1 MIVKNINTEDKL
13 INGHIKFINNK
24 ATDIYVELD
33 DDNASIKSIKSDQF
47 LPPKNWVRIQRTEV
61 NFNTNKIFSN

>member
-1 MIVKNINTEDKL
+1 MIVKNNNIEDKL

-47 LPPKNWVRIQRTEV
+47 LPLKSWVRIQRTEV
-61 NFNTNKIFSN
+61 NFNTNKKFSN